1 MSSEDNS
8 PSPRRIPS
16 RNPSPPPAEMLGEGV
31 DLHADNIGDTAYS
44 KHWFFTTLMNLI
56 QEVEKKE
63 QTEVRKGGEEE
74 AGAAGI
80 DIDEELEN
88 ELCKLWDMSINKD
101 VGRFLQEFHAVDI
114 LMGVINKSQAP
125 RVTEICVGILGNMAC
140 CDEICRDIS
149 NNEKLVDV
157 ILGLLEDPDAPTLV
171 ETSRLIHTCVSNKD
185 VRTNWLTPMKR
196 DSTVYTAI
204 LFMLQS
210 STNVDL
216 LHNLSSL
223 LDLVLDVDEELLVA
237 WAMPDFVQ
245 GLHEAIKQT
254 GEEKELTVDSYLHCL
269 QLLSTTENGVQA
281 LVECTGVLF
290 PRLTAHVARVCG
302 EDVIAVGGRE
312 RSLASAM
319 SVLNVLFSSAGEEGL
334 VLLEKNSCCVEC
346 VMQLFEVIQEDR
358 RTSMTLAAAGASQ
371 KSTPVSTP
379 HSTRHRTEEKSESDV
394 NGTGRRTCAE
404 GSPRTDTSQ
413 SQETEASGSEDHGKS
428 QDTVPVVRNLME
440 VHMLYSVT
448 VEFLADIVK
457 ALPKGESQVA
467 GYLNG
472 CTRDQIESMVLALQD
487 HTDDTLIP
495 HLEEV
500 LSGSEDKYPRLA
512 AAIGMDAS

>member
-1 MSSEDNS
+1 MSSEENS
-8 PSPRRIPS
+8 LSPLRIPS

-56 QEVEKKE
+56 QEVEKKD
-63 QTEVRKGGEEE
+63 QTEVKKEEE

-80 DIDEELEN
+80 DIDEELED

-101 VGRFLQEFHAVDI
+101 VARFLQEFHAVNI
-114 LMGVINKSQAP
+114 LMGVINKSRAP

-140 CDEICRDIS
+140 CDEICQEIS

-157 ILGLLEDPDAPTLV
+157 ILVLLEDPDAPTLV
-171 ETSRLIHTCVSNKD
+171 EAIRLIHTCVSNKD
-185 VRTNWLTPMKR
+185 VRTNWLSPMKKG
-196 DSTVYTAI
+196 SAVYSAI

-223 LDLVLDVDEELLVA
+223 LDLLLDVDEELLVA
-237 WAMPDFVQ
+237 WATPEFVQ
-245 GLHEAIKQT
+245 GLHEAIKQA

-290 PRLTAHVARVCG
+290 PLLTAHISRVCS

-334 VLLEKNSCCVEC
+334 VLLEKNSSCVEC

-358 RTSMTLAAAGASQ
+358 RTSMTLAAAGASC

-379 HSTRHRTEEKSESDV
+379 RSTRHRTEDKTEPDV
-394 NGTGRRTCAE
+394 NRTGTRTCAE
-404 GSPRTDTSQ
+404 GSPRTDSSQ
-413 SQETEASGSEDHGKS
+413 SQDVEASSSEDHGKS
-428 QDTVPVVRNLME
+428 QDPLPVVRNLME

-500 LSGSEDKYPRLA
+500 LSGSEDKFPRLA

>member
-56 QEVEKKE
+56 QEVEKLDQTGVKKE
-63 QTEVRKGGEEE
+63 GEAE
-74 AGAAGI
+74 AAGI

-101 VGRFLQEFHAVDI
+101 VARFLQEFHAVNI
-114 LMGVINKSQAP
+114 LMGVIDKSRAP

-140 CDEICRDIS
+140 CDEICKDIS
-149 NNEKLVDV
+149 NNEKLV
-157 ILGLLEDPDAPTLV
+157 
-171 ETSRLIHTCVSNKD
+171 LIHTCVSNKD

-196 DSTVYTAI
+196 DSTVYTAV

-210 STNVDL
+210 STNADL

-223 LDLVLDVDEELLVA
+223 LDLLLDVDEELLVA
-237 WAMPDFVQ
+237 WAAPDFVQ

-290 PRLTAHVARVCG
+290 PQLTAHVARVCS

-334 VLLEKNSCCVEC
+334 VLLEK
-346 VMQLFEVIQEDR
+346 
-358 RTSMTLAAAGASQ
+358 
-371 KSTPVSTP
+371 
-379 HSTRHRTEEKSESDV
+379 SE
-394 NGTGRRTCAE
+394 
-404 GSPRTDTSQ
+404 
-413 SQETEASGSEDHGKS
+413 
-428 QDTVPVVRNLME
+428 
-440 VHMLYSVT
+440 
-448 VEFLADIVK
+448 F
-457 ALPKGESQVA
+457 
-467 GYLNG
+467 
-472 CTRDQIESMVLALQD
+472 
-487 HTDDTLIP
+487 
-495 HLEEV
+495 V
-500 LSGSEDKYPRLA
+500 LS
-512 AAIGMDAS
+512 